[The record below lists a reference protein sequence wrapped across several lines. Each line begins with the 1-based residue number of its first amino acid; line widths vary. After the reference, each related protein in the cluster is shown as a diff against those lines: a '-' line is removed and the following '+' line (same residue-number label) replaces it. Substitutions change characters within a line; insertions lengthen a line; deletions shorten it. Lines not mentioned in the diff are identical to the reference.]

1 MKKFILRLL
10 LVLVCAVL
18 LVQIWIFTSL
28 AYWRFFPVESTMF
41 MRTYYWTTPNAKVV
55 HEWKDSEDISDN
67 FKRAVITAEDGRFL
81 EHNGFDWAGIED
93 AIKKNEKK
101 GEVVAG
107 GSTISQQ
114 LAKNLFLFNKRS
126 YLRKGQE
133 AVATWMMERM
143 WSKARILEVYVNSVE
158 FGEGIY
164 GIEAATQHY
173 YGKSAKSLTKDQAAQ
188 LASMLPNPRYYQDHD
203 HDGKFKA
210 RKIMILRYM
219 KYSHLPN

>member
-10 LVLVCAVL
+10 LVFVCAVL

-55 HEWKDSEDISDN
+55 HQWKDSEDISDN

-81 EHNGFDWAGIED
+81 EHNGFDWQGIED
-93 AIKKNEKK
+93 ALKKNEKK

-126 YLRKGQE
+126 YVRKGQE

-173 YGKSAKSLTKDQAAQ
+173 YGKSAKSLTKDQAAH
-188 LASMLPNPRYYQDHD
+188 LASMLPNPRYYEDHGP
-203 HDGKFKA
+203 DGKFRA
-210 RKIMILRYM
+210 RKQMILRYITH
-219 KYSHLPN
+219 SQLPE